1 MIAIIAVQQVQ
12 SLRRQRV
19 VLALVGTLLAMTAMA
34 GLIGWSSHNTIVR
47 VYDEAV
53 RLLAA
58 DGQPAPPNPFLLKP
72 TLSLLSNMA
81 IYIPLIGALLALVLG
96 HLAMADDESNGI
108 GRLLFSRRLSRTSYV
123 LGKLAA
129 AAAILGVGAA
139 VSLIASVTSLWLV
152 NRVLPTG
159 SELGRLV
166 AFYGLS
172 WLYLLFFAL
181 IGMVMVLV
189 TRRRSLALLAAMGV
203 WLVLT
208 FAVPQFTSGLRP
220 TASLNPITDPASTS
234 QPFFDV
240 TARARPISLS
250 EQYKTASAHVL
261 GTAAG
266 ESGPDTARRVAP
278 LAMSVAGL
286 GLLTTRLVRRHDY
299 SKGSSD
305 D

>member
-81 IYIPLIGALLALVLG
+81 IYIPLIGALLALLLG

-139 VSLIASVTSLWLV
+139 VSLIASVASLWLV
-152 NRVLPTG
+152 NRAVPTG
-159 SELGRLV
+159 SELGRLM
-166 AFYGLS
+166 AFYSLVFVGLS
-172 WLYLLFFAL
+172 Q
-181 IGMVMVLV
+181 MVG
-189 TRRRSLALLAAMGV
+189 A
-203 WLVLT
+203 
-208 FAVPQFTSGLRP
+208 FAVGAIAGAVGVQWAIGGSALATLAFAVWTFVRSPEL
-220 TASLNPITDPASTS
+220 
-234 QPFFDV
+234 
-240 TARARPISLS
+240 AR
-250 EQYKTASAHVL
+250 V
-261 GTAAG
+261 
-266 ESGPDTARRVAP
+266 
-278 LAMSVAGL
+278 
-286 GLLTTRLVRRHDY
+286 
-299 SKGSSD
+299 
-305 D
+305 